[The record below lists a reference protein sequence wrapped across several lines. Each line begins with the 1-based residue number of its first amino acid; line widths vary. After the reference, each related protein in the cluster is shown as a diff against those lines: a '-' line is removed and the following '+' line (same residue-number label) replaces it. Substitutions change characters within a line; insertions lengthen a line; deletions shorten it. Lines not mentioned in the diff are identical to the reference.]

1 MSTYAQAV
9 AAAQKVQAD
18 FAGPELYSV
27 NVVPLPPPDDF
38 GVSCVTLSDLGIP
51 NEINGVSVSTAI
63 GIPSP
68 TESELNQGAVS
79 SYLPI
84 SMGSNNMVLQP
95 GNVYICDVGSPKTVS
110 LPRAFVTAGEI
121 RVSNVGA
128 AALTIEAFEGD
139 TIAGDGKIA
148 LNTNESA
155 VLYSTGG
162 TVWARF

>member
-9 AAAQKVQAD
+9 AAAQQIQVD
-18 FAGPELYSV
+18 YAGPDLYSV

-51 NEINGVSVSTAI
+51 TQIDGVAVSTTI

-68 TESELNQGAVS
+68 TDEELNQGAVS
-79 SYLPI
+79 SYTPI
-84 SMGSNNMVLQP
+84 SMGSDNMMLQA
-95 GNVYICDVGSPKTVS
+95 GKVYICNVGSPKAVS
-110 LPRAFVTAGEI
+110 LPRAFITAGEI
-121 RVSNVGA
+121 RVSNVGTA
-128 AALTIEAFEGD
+128 PLTIQAFDGD
-139 TIAGDGKIA
+139 TIAGASQIV